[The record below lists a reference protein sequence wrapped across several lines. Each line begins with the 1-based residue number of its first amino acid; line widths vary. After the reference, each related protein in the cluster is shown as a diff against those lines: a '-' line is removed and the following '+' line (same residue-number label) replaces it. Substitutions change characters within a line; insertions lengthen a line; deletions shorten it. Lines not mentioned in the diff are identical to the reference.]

1 MTSSRAAKTSLQLGF
16 SPRGK
21 TRTALEVF
29 MKCAALGCFQ
39 VEIQLHHYDLNVIA
53 PHHAD
58 QFNRV
63 AGTRRNPGP
72 RFHIADHIQ
81 AKVFRKVGADRSRFD
96 WIVPASGD
104 EIANDADVWV
114 EGLGGAGTGGA
125 ADGDCGFLSR
135 RDGSDCDRSF

>member
-1 MTSSRAAKTSLQLGF
+1 
-16 SPRGK
+16 
-21 TRTALEVF
+21 
-29 MKCAALGCFQ
+29 MKRAALGCFQ
-39 VEIQLHHYDLNVIA
+39 VEIRLHHNDLNVIA

-63 AGTRRNPGP
+63 AGARRNPGP

-114 EGLGGAGTGGA
+114 EGFGGAGTGRA
-125 ADGDCGFLSR
+125 ADGDSSFLRR
-135 RDGSDCDRSF
+135 RDWSERD